1 MGKKKQARKKPT
13 NKDKDSQLV
22 IRLNGELRDEFVD
35 ICKQLDTTAARE
47 IRGFIRNF
55 IEMYKKGEF
64 DI

>member
-1 MGKKKQARKKPT
+1 MGKKKQTRKKPT

-35 ICKQLDTTAARE
+35 ICKQLDTTSARE

-55 IEMYKKGEF
+55 IDMYKKGEF

>member
-1 MGKKKQARKKPT
+1 MGKKKQTRKKPT

-35 ICKQLDTTAARE
+35 ICKQLDTTSARE

>member
-1 MGKKKQARKKPT
+1 MGKKKQTRKKPT

-64 DI
+64 DV